1 MILSLCSEKMA
12 KLGVS
17 VALFLAFAVF
27 GSARASSN
35 VPVFVWG
42 KPSVTY
48 VPALSR
54 YSSSEFAALVEAQ
67 IDEKTFT
74 VVFAEDR
81 LSAEDLSQ
89 CKLKTQTCFKNLQK
103 LERKS
108 YLPSVEEPLS
118 VLEGSNAQSVQLLSD
133 GSLSERI
140 VPQAGGIVVVNL
152 SGGDFASH
160 DAIIDALYNR
170 LQSAHPNIVAIYTG
184 KTPSFSYSSLV
195 RKTRQTEPEPE
206 PKKEVLTTDGFLM
219 VYEGFLF
226 GQADA
231 AELTSATLTAAAK
244 IENATTDA
252 MQIRLTGAGA
262 QVDLFFLLTQGSWE
276 ITGVWFDNQE
286 YYLRHR
292 VHVNQHFS
300 YSCNQWE
307 YYSFDLQKKIVF
319 QEVQL
324 QPFWPNAEGE
334 AVSSNR
340 FGDAWYCV
348 GFTSGGI
355 LSGLFLVLIFI
366 IIGSY
371 GITWMMDIRTM
382 DRFDDPKGK
391 TITVN
396 TAE

>member
-1 MILSLCSEKMA
+1 MA
-12 KLGVS
+12 NLGVS
-17 VALFLAFAVF
+17 VALFLVFAIF
-27 GSARASSN
+27 GSACASSN

-67 IDEKTFT
+67 IDENTFT
-74 VVFAEDR
+74 VVFAEER

-160 DAIIDALYNR
+160 DAVIDALYTR
-170 LQSAHPNIVAIYTG
+170 LHNAHPNIVAIYTA

-195 RKTRQTEPEPE
+195 RKTRQTEEPE
-206 PKKEVLTTDGFLM
+206 PTKEVLKTDGFLM
-219 VYEGFLF
+219 VYENFLF

-231 AELTSATLTAAAK
+231 AELTSAKLMQAVRV
-244 IENATTDA
+244 ENTTTDS
-252 MQIRLTGAGA
+252 MQIRLTGTSA

-319 QEVQL
+319 EEVQV
-324 QPFWPNAEGE
+324 QPFWPNAEGGE
-334 AVSSNR
+334 PVSNEK

>member
-1 MILSLCSEKMA
+1 MA

-67 IDEKTFT
+67 IDEQTFT
-74 VVFAEDR
+74 VVFAEER

-160 DAIIDALYNR
+160 DAIIDALYTR
-170 LQSAHPNIVAIYTG
+170 LHNAHPNIVAIYTA

-195 RKTRQTEPEPE
+195 RKTRQTEPEPA
-206 PKKEVLTTDGFLM
+206 PAKEVLTADGFLM
-219 VYEGFLF
+219 VYEEFKF

-231 AELTSATLTAAAK
+231 EELTSAKLVQAAK
-244 IENATTDA
+244 IENTTTDA
-252 MQIRLTGAGA
+252 IQIRLTGAGA

-276 ITGVWFDNQE
+276 ITGVWFENQE

-300 YSCNQWE
+300 YSCNEWE
-307 YYSFDLQKKIVF
+307 YYSLDLQKKIVF

-334 AVSSNR
+334 AVPTNR

-355 LSGLFLVLIFI
+355 LSGLFLILIFI

-396 TAE
+396 AAE